1 MLFFSFVLLAT
12 LLVFGV
18 VIYNRLVLDLN
29 RVFAAWSDIEV
40 QLKRRHDLIPK
51 LVEVVKQ
58 VTRYE
63 QSTLLQLVSRRQAGD
78 GEDGI
83 DRISVLEGDIG
94 RQART
99 LLALDEQYPQL
110 GSNRYFLELKKQI
123 SEIEDSIQH
132 ARRYYNGAVKLLNVR
147 IASFPDLLVAKLFGF
162 GPAAY
167 FEFEMS
173 SRRQK

>member
-1 MLFFSFVLLAT
+1 MLFFSFFLLAT

-18 VIYNRLVLDLN
+18 VIYNRLVIDRN
-29 RVFAAWSDIEV
+29 RVYAAWSDIEV

-58 VTRYE
+58 VAHYE
-63 QSTLLQLVSRRQAGD
+63 QSTLLRLVSLRQVSNSGD
-78 GEDGI
+78 EIG
-83 DRISVLEGDIG
+83 RISILEGDIG
-94 RQART
+94 RQIRA
-99 LLALDEQYPQL
+99 LLAVVEQYPQL
-110 GSNRYFLELKKQI
+110 GSNRHFLELQKQI
-123 SEIEDSIQH
+123 SEVEDSIQH

-173 SRRQK
+173 LR